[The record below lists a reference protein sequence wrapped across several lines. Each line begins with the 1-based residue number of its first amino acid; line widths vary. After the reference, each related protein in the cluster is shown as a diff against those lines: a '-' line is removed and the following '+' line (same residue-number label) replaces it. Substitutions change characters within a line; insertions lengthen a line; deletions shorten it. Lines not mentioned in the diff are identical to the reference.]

1 MYCDSSRCDFKYK
14 TGCTHSLGTTAMPF
28 EMKDLGHIRDWH
40 KQKVLESVLH
50 RYQKFVSDKVS
61 VLSDSGE
68 GSHVL

>member
-1 MYCDSSRCDFKYK
+1 
-14 TGCTHSLGTTAMPF
+14 MPF

-40 KQKVLESVLH
+40 RQKVLESVLH